1 LSISALPTNE
11 KVASAAQA
19 ANAAK
24 FESVLRSIM
33 AHSAD
38 GNGKIAHQQK

>member
-1 LSISALPTNE
+1 LTAND
-11 KVASAAQA
+11 KVASVAQT

-38 GNGKIAHQQK
+38 GNGRTAQQK